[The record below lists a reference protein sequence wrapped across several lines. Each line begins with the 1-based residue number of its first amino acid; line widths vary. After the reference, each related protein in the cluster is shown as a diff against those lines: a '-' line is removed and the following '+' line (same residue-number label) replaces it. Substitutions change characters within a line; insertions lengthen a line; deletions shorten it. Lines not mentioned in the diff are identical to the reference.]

1 MDLKRM
7 QGIISGKKNKKGD
20 MVETVN
26 MESAAI
32 QTPARDT
39 ITMNYAHPNEMT
51 ARAESLRR
59 ATMELNKKT
68 GKETKYKI
76 LSQKMFRTKDG
87 KYEGET
93 ILTQEDD

>member
-20 MVETVN
+20 MAETVD
-26 MESAAI
+26 MESAAS
-32 QTPARDT
+32 QAPARDT

-59 ATMELNKKT
+59 ASAELNKKS

-93 ILTQEDD
+93 ILTQEED

>member
-7 QGIISGKKNKKGD
+7 QGIISGKKNKK
-20 MVETVN
+20 EEAASEAPK
-26 MESAAI
+26 MEDV
-32 QTPARDT
+32 QMKPVRDT

-59 ATMELNKKT
+59 AATELNKKS
-68 GKETKYKI
+68 GKEVKYKI

-93 ILTQEDD
+93 ILTQEED

>member
-1 MDLKRM
+1 MNLQRM
-7 QGIISGKKNKKGD
+7 QSIISGKKNKKGNI
-20 MVETVN
+20 E
-26 MESAAI
+26 EQA
-32 QTPARDT
+32 QTAPARDT

-59 ATMELNKKT
+59 ATAELNKKA
-68 GKETKYKI
+68 GKEVKYKI

-93 ILTQEDD
+93 ILTQEED